1 MEGIEIVEKVLGNR
15 SAYEKTV
22 YLLKYYKD
30 LKQGKRINEKYR
42 SVLSLMDETIEM
54 IEDDQCFG
62 VIEDLYIDGLT
73 YEQVADKMK
82 MDKKTVYRQRR
93 RLIKRISIILYGDR
107 AL

>member
-42 SVLSLMDETIEM
+42 SVLTLMDETIEL
-54 IEDDQCFG
+54 IEDDQY
-62 VIEDLYIDGLT
+62 VDIIKDLYIHGLT
-73 YEQVADKMK
+73 YEQIADKMG